1 MDYSSLIGGVTG
13 VAGSLIN
20 YGLQDQIND
29 ENIDNQWQMFR
40 ANQRYQNDQNL
51 KMYSTLRKSLEGAG
65 FNVNSA
71 FGGYPTTSA
80 PSSPMASKVA
90 PQIDSIGIAQLLQNA
105 PLIEA
110 QARKENAD
118 ADAQEIENK
127 RKRTED
133 AQYSVEDAMDAY
145 NKLSEE
151 DKVKQG
157 LPPVEVV
164 PRNKGWFDAHRNF
177 NQYKGE
183 ESDVSLRHFSNV
195 FNELIVKNQMANKS
209 VLEALE
215 NMPYRQYESLIKQ
228 TDLAIAKASESRA
241 NKEYIDSNRAYI
253 DLKTQLEKDGNI
265 FPYISKLFDG
275 SFDFEDFVKC
285 LVLVGIKVASR

>member
-1 MDYSSLIGGVTG
+1 MDYSGLIGGITG
-13 VAGSLIN
+13 VAGSLLN
-20 YGLQDQIND
+20 YGLQDNIND
-29 ENIDNQWQMFR
+29 ENIANQWQMFR

-65 FNVNSA
+65 LNVNSA

-80 PSSPMASKVA
+80 PSSSLASKVA
-90 PQIDSIGIAQLLQNA
+90 PQIDSVGIAQLAQQA
-105 PLIEA
+105 PLVQA
-110 QARKENAD
+110 QVRKDNAD
-118 ADAQEIENK
+118 AEAQEIENK
-127 RKRTED
+127 RKRSED
-133 AQYSVEDAMDAY
+133 AQYDVESVLDAY
-145 NKLSEE
+145 NQLSED

-164 PRNKGWFDAHRNF
+164 PRNKGWFEAHRNY

-183 ESDVSLRHFSNV
+183 ESDVSLRQFSNT
-195 FNELIVKNQMANKS
+195 FNELIVKRQMANKS

-241 NKEYIDSNRAYI
+241 NKEYIDTNKAYI
-253 DLKTQLEKDGNI
+253 ELKTQLERDGNI
-265 FPYISKLFDG
+265 FPYISKLFEG